1 MFDQYDYQQYG
12 TTTAAPKYAKQNE
25 KPMPS
30 REELLAR
37 NSFPSVNQNKHLDRM
52 LGESEMRFLYLV
64 LTVVLAITFMVTG
77 DDIRSDIYTAAAF
90 IMAYIE
96 FRSKND

>member
-12 TTTAAPKYAKQNE
+12 TTTAAPKYTKQNE

-37 NSFPSVNQNKHLDRM
+37 NSFPSVNQNKHMDRM
-52 LGESEMRFLYLV
+52 LEER
-64 LTVVLAITFMVTG
+64 
-77 DDIRSDIYTAAAF
+77 
-90 IMAYIE
+90 
-96 FRSKND
+96 K

>member
-12 TTTAAPKYAKQNE
+12 ITTAAPKYTRQNE

-37 NSFPSVNQNKHLDRM
+37 NSFGSVNDNK
-52 LGESEMRFLYLV
+52 YLNR
-64 LTVVLAITFMVTG
+64 
-77 DDIRSDIYTAAAF
+77 IRDLNEQSRCEEYERRVKEWD
-90 IMAYIE
+90 
-96 FRSKND
+96 

>member
-12 TTTAAPKYAKQNE
+12 TTTAAPKHTKQNQ

-37 NSFPSVNQNKHLDRM
+37 NSFGSVNNNKHLDRA
-52 LGESEMRFLYLV
+52 LKRLKTINIDVDNCAAGLV
-64 LTVVLAITFMVTG
+64 ELL
-77 DDIRSDIYTAAAF
+77 
-90 IMAYIE
+90 
-96 FRSKND
+96 K

>member
-37 NSFPSVNQNKHLDRM
+37 NSFGSVNDNKHLDRA
-52 LGESEMRFLYLV
+52 LKRLKTIDIDADNCAAGLV
-64 LTVVLAITFMVTG
+64 EIL
-77 DDIRSDIYTAAAF
+77 
-90 IMAYIE
+90 
-96 FRSKND
+96 K